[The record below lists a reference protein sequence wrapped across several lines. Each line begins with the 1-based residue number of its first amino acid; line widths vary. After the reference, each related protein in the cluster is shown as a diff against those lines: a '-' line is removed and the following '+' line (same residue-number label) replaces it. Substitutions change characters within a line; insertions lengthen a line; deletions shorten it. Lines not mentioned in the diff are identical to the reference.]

1 MKLAQEQLLALVR
14 LAIHPEEDIPKVLRV
29 DTFSWNEIL
38 EEAKK
43 QSLMGIAFVGF
54 KIWSA
59 SDYAKKSGATI
70 DKRLLTQWVGICE
83 RIREDNL
90 LLNKRTSQVCKN
102 FAKDGFRVS
111 VMKGQGNALLYGD
124 NLSLMRSSGDID
136 VWVEGGFKKVYAYV
150 QKVAPTITINEQ
162 EIDFNVFS
170 DAVVE
175 VHYRP
180 FIMRHPIKMKR
191 LQPFIKSQ
199 SEKCFKNHVKLQS
212 INREGGIEWVDAI
225 ITTVHFNLVQ
235 QLAHIHRHLF
245 TEGVGLR
252 QVMDYYFQLV
262 HAEKLLSQIEK
273 EEGADIIKEV
283 KLEKIAKALM
293 WVLSEYFGLEK
304 KYMLWDANKEDGE
317 YLLDEIF
324 RTGNFGKMDKR
335 HPNGYKTGGFQSFL
349 YTQKRNLRMSR
360 FDRMDWF
367 WGSLWR
373 IYHFAWRRF
382 HGFYH

>member
-1 MKLAQEQLLALVR
+1 MIISQKQLLDLVK
-14 LAIHPEEDIPKVLRV
+14 LAIHPEIEIPKSLKV
-29 DTFSWNEIL
+29 DTIDWKEVL
-38 EEAKK
+38 DEAMK
-43 QSLMGIAFVGF
+43 QSLMGVAFVGF
-54 KIWSA
+54 KVWS
-59 SDYAKKSGATI
+59 SSEYVHKLGATI
-70 DKRLLTQWVGICE
+70 DKRLLTQWAGVCE
-83 RIREDNL
+83 KIREDNL
-90 LLNKRTSQVCKN
+90 LLNKRTAQVCKN
-102 FAKDGFRVS
+102 FAKVGFRVS
-111 VMKGQGNALLYGD
+111 VMKGQGNALLYGKE
-124 NLSLMRSSGDID
+124 LMLMRSSGDID
-136 VWVEGGFKKVYAYV
+136 VWVEGGFEKVYDYV
-150 QKVAPTITINEQ
+150 QKVAPTKTINEQ

-191 LQPFIKSQ
+191 LQAFIESKT
-199 SEKCFKNHVKLQS
+199 EKCFDNHVKLLTV
-212 INREGGIEWVDAI
+212 NKDGEGQWVDAV
-225 ITTVHFNLVQ
+225 ITTIQFNLVQ

-262 HAEKLLSQIEK
+262 LAENSLSQKEK
-273 EEGADIIKEV
+273 EEVVDLIKEV

-293 WVLSEYFGLEK
+293 WILSEYFGLEK
-304 KYMLWDANKEDGE
+304 KYMLWDADKEDGE
-317 YLLDEIF
+317 FLLDEIL

-335 HPNGYKTGGFQSFL
+335 HPDGYKTGSIQSFL

-373 IYHFAWRRF
+373 IYHFAWRRL
-382 HGFYH
+382 HGFKH

>member
-1 MKLAQEQLLALVR
+1 MTNSQLQLLALVKF
-14 LAIHPEEDIPKVLRV
+14 AIHPQDEIEEVLSNCAI
-29 DTFSWNEIL
+29 DWNEVF
-38 EEAKK
+38 EESIK
-43 QSLMGIAFVGF
+43 QSLAGIAFAGLKNMIPSKTV
-54 KIWSA
+54 SV
-59 SDYAKKSGATI
+59 KSV
-70 DKRLLTQWVGICE
+70 DRKLLTKWYGFVEKIKQ
-83 RIREDNL
+83 DNL
-90 LLNKRTSQVCKN
+90 LLNQRTSQVCQN
-102 FAKDGFRVS
+102 FNKDGFRVS
-111 VMKGQGNALLYGD
+111 VMKGQGNALLYGKE
-124 NLSLMRSSGDID
+124 LSLLRSSGDID
-136 VWVEGGFKKVYAYV
+136 VWVEGGFKTVYAYV
-150 QKVAPTITINEQ
+150 QKVSPTKTINEQ

-191 LQPFIKSQ
+191 LQPFIKTQ
-199 SEKCFKNHVKLQS
+199 SENCFNNHVKLQS
-212 INREGGIEWVDAI
+212 INREEGIEWVDAI

-262 HAEKLLSQIEK
+262 HAETSLSQKEK
-273 EEGADIIKEV
+273 EEVVEIVKEV
-283 KLEKIAKALM
+283 KLEKLAKALM
-293 WVLSEYFGLEK
+293 WILAVYFGLEK
-304 KYMLWDANKEDGE
+304 KCMLWEVNKEDGE
-317 YLLDEIF
+317 YLLDEIM

-335 HPNGYKTGGFQSFL
+335 HPAGYSTGGLQSFL

-373 IYHFAWRRF
+373 IYHFAWRRL
-382 HGFYH
+382 HGFAH